1 MKSVFLLFCLLLLNS
16 FCTQHDK
23 EAKIVKTTNDDR
35 FAVKR
40 AEMVSQ
46 QIMGRGIKDTR
57 VLTAMRKVPRH
68 RFVPE
73 SEVKHSY
80 DDDSPLPIGFEQTI
94 SQPYIVACMTE
105 ALHLTGSERV
115 LEIGTGS
122 GYQAAV
128 LSELAKEVYTI
139 EIVVPLCKRAKET
152 LTKLGYHNVHILCS
166 DGYEGWPEFAPFDAI
181 IITAAPAHIPEP
193 LLKQL
198 KSGGRMVA
206 PVGRLYQELVLITKD
221 EQGVIKRKKM
231 LPVRF
236 VPMTGKAEQ

>member
-1 MKSVFLLFCLLLLNS
+1 MK
-16 FCTQHDK
+16 T
-23 EAKIVKTTNDDR
+23 INDDR

-40 AEMVSQ
+40 AEMVTQ
-46 QIMGRGIKDTR
+46 QIIGRGVKDAR
-57 VLTAMRKVPRH
+57 VLTAMQKVPRH
-68 RFVPE
+68 KFIPQ
-73 SEVKHSY
+73 SEQQHAY
-80 DDDSPLPIGFEQTI
+80 DDSPLPIGYDQTI
-94 SQPYIVACMTE
+94 SQPYIVAYMTE
-105 ALHLTGSERV
+105 ALHLKGSERV

-128 LSELAKEVYTI
+128 LSELAKEIYTI
-139 EIVVPLCKRAKET
+139 EIVVPLCKEAKER
-152 LTKLGYHNVHILCS
+152 LAKLGFHNVHVLCG
-166 DGYEGWPEFAPFDAI
+166 DGYSGWPDFAPFDAI

-221 EQGVIKRKKM
+221 EQGVVKRKKL

-236 VPMTGKAEQ
+236 VPMTGKAEE

>member
-1 MKSVFLLFCLLLLNS
+1 MKSIFVLFSLLLLNS
-16 FCTQHDK
+16 FCTQHDN
-23 EAKIVKTTNDDR
+23 EAKIVKTTYDDR

-40 AEMVSQ
+40 AEMVTK
-46 QIMGRGIKDTR
+46 QIISRGVRDAR
-57 VLTAMRKVPRH
+57 VLSAMRKVPRH
-68 RFVPE
+68 KFIPE
-73 SEVKHSY
+73 PDVQHAY
-80 DDDSPLPIGFEQTI
+80 DDSPLPIGFEQTI
-94 SQPYIVACMTE
+94 SQPYIVAFMTE

-139 EIVVPLCKRAKET
+139 EIVVPLCNQAKER
-152 LTKLGYHNVHILCS
+152 LAALGYRNVHVLCG

-181 IITAAPAHIPEP
+181 IITAAPAYIPEP

-221 EQGVIKRKKM
+221 EQGVIKRNKM

-236 VPMTGKAEQ
+236 VPMTGKAEE

>member
-1 MKSVFLLFCLLLLNS
+1 MKPITVLFCLLLFNS
-16 FCTQHDK
+16 FCTHHDK
-23 EAKIVKTTNDDR
+23 EARIVKTMNDDR

-40 AEMVSQ
+40 AEMVTQ
-46 QIMGRGIKDTR
+46 QIIGRGIKDAR

-68 RFVPE
+68 KFIPE
-73 SEVKHSY
+73 SEYQHAY
-80 DDDSPLPIGFEQTI
+80 DDSPLPIGYDQTI
-94 SQPYIVACMTE
+94 SQPYIVAYMTE

-139 EIVVPLCKRAKET
+139 EIVVPLCKQAGERLEE
-152 LTKLGYHNVHILCS
+152 LGYRNVHVLCG
-166 DGYEGWPEFAPFDAI
+166 DGYSGWPEFAPFDAI

-193 LLKQL
+193 LIKQL

-206 PVGRLYQELVLITKD
+206 PVGRLYQELVLISKD
-221 EQGVIKRKKM
+221 EQGVVKRKKL